1 MQVNPHNP
9 SAGNAQQVLNAPGPS
24 GLGEAPTPDAAKPF
38 GEVLSAVSEELK
50 AQAEKK
56 SQEVRDAAE
65 QLVAT
70 TFIMPLFSQL
80 RNDPMASDMFHGGR
94 GEAIFQQQLDQILS
108 DRISTGAGFD
118 LVDTVAAHFEGR
130 PSGSTGEVDLLAAAR
145 SRVQHEPVVSEGV
158 DLHG

>member
-1 MQVNPHNP
+1 MQVNLNNTT
-9 SAGNAQQVLNAPGPS
+9 ADNARQVLNATGPAVAAAQAARGDS
-24 GLGEAPTPDAAKPF
+24 PFTRVMGEAVDEARAK
-38 GEVLSAVSEELK
+38 
-50 AQAEKK
+50 AEKK
-56 SQEVRDAAE
+56 AQEVRGAAE

-80 RNDPMASDMFHGGR
+80 RSEAMTSDMFHGGR

-118 LVDTVAAHFEGR
+118 LVDTVASYFAGR
-130 PSGSTGEVDLLAAAR
+130 PAGATGKADLLDAAR
-145 SRVQHEPVVSEGV
+145 LRTEHEPAISKGV